1 VGALLVERG
10 SLRAAGRG
18 RMDGFARVI
27 EQWHD
32 FYLMAGTAGATLI
45 GLLFVS
51 VSLHLDLITD
61 PTATAV
67 LASARRA
74 FISFIIIVLIAL
86 LFLVPAQ
93 SARGLGLP
101 LVLVS
106 LFDLARTMRYLN
118 LLRREHAHLSDLLG
132 PASVLRIGLGLASSL
147 GLLAVSLTI
156 LSGTTEYL
164 SWLVG
169 VLGILLGGAA
179 ENCWSLLMNLAVAKR
194 RLANRRSA
202 ADDAAVVGEPAGP
215 ET

>member
-1 VGALLVERG
+1 
-10 SLRAAGRG
+10 
-18 RMDGFARVI
+18 MDAFARVI

-51 VSLHLDLITD
+51 VSLHVDLITD

-74 FISFIIIVLIAL
+74 FLSFIIIVLIAL
-86 LFLVPAQ
+86 MFLVPAQ
-93 SARGLGLP
+93 SSRGLGLP
-101 LVLVS
+101 LVIFS
-106 LFDLARTMRYLN
+106 LFDLARTVRYVG
-118 LLRREHAHLSDLLG
+118 LLRRERAHLSDLLG
-132 PASVLRIGLGLASSL
+132 SASVLGRIGLGLASSL

-169 VLGILLGGAA
+169 VIGVLLVGAA
-179 ENCWSLLMNLAVAKR
+179 ENCWNLLLNLAVAKR
-194 RLANRRSA
+194 RLASRRSA
-202 ADDAAVVGEPAGP
+202 ADDAAALAGEPALP